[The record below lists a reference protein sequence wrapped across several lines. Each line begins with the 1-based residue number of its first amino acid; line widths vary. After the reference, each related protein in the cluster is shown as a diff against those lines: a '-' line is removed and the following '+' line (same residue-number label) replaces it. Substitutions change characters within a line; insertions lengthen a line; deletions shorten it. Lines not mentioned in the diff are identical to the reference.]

1 MKRLCKKTTILEIA
15 LIINKRMKK
24 ISWGTGITIVIIL
37 FLVVTIGQAI
47 AIHVFI
53 DYDLVEEEY
62 YAAEIKYQ
70 SQIDKI
76 KRTNNLPEQLQI
88 KLAGK
93 KIEFNFPSL
102 FKPELISG
110 LVTYYKPS
118 DDLLD
123 KFQKIELNEE
133 NMMYI
138 DTKKLSPGL
147 WKIKVE
153 WAVNEV
159 QYYNEKIMMVP

>member
-1 MKRLCKKTTILEIA
+1 
-15 LIINKRMKK
+15 MKK
-24 ISWGTGITIVIIL
+24 ISWGTGITIVIVL
-37 FLVVTIGQAI
+37 FLIVTIGQAV

-70 SQIDKI
+70 SQIDKM

-88 KLAGK
+88 KLVDK
-93 KIEFNFPSL
+93 TIEFKFPSL
-102 FKPELISG
+102 FKAELISG
-110 LVTYYKPS
+110 RITYYKPS

-123 KFQKIELNEE
+123 KFQEIELNEGNSMSIE
-133 NMMYI
+133 
-138 DTKKLSPGL
+138 TKTLVPGL
-147 WKIKVE
+147 WKIKIE
-153 WAVNEV
+153 WAVNDV

>member
-1 MKRLCKKTTILEIA
+1 
-15 LIINKRMKK
+15 MKK
-24 ISWGTGITIVIIL
+24 ISWGTGITIVIVL
-37 FLVVTIGQAI
+37 FLIVTIGQAV

-88 KLAGK
+88 KLVSK
-93 KIEFNFPSL
+93 IIEFKFPSL

-110 LVTYYKPS
+110 LITYYKPS

-123 KFQKIELNEE
+123 KFQEIELNEE
-133 NMMYI
+133 NNMSI
-138 DTKKLSPGL
+138 ETKKLSPGL
-147 WKIKVE
+147 WKIKIE
-153 WAVNEV
+153 WAVNDV